1 MYCYVFAAHALL
13 VFSDLQVVTAGD
25 FGDIAPIPKFSVQ
38 SSLAF
43 LGCFQGKP
51 QVLELGLLKDWCF
64 QGIPM
69 MGIAP
74 EPH

>member
-38 SSLAF
+38 SSLGF
-43 LGCFQGKP
+43 LGCFRENLRSWSWG
-51 QVLELGLLKDWCF
+51 C
-64 QGIPM
+64 
-69 MGIAP
+69 
-74 EPH
+74 